1 MYVCQ
6 FTMSIGAP
14 YTQVVLHTRA
24 LRNRCNMILRKIS
37 TLFYFTSVF
46 HNRAAEKVRRNG
58 SSSKEQVRKHQARA
72 SWAIKIEPASKN
84 I

>member
-1 MYVCQ
+1 MFVCQ
-6 FTMSIGAP
+6 FTKSIGAP

-24 LRNRCNMILRKIS
+24 LRNRCNMILHKIS

-46 HNRAAEKVRRNG
+46 HNRAEKVRRNG

-72 SWAIKIEPASKN
+72 SWAIKIELASKN